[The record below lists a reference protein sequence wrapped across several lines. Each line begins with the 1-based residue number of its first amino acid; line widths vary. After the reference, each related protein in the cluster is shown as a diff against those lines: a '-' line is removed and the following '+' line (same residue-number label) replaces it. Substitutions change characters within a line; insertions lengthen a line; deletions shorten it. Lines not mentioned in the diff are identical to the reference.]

1 MSEQEEP
8 LDEQEAAAD
17 VVGGASS
24 SAADL
29 DDTLSDEG
37 VALESEQPDSETAEV
52 ASTEEASS
60 SDPDDED
67 LAEAV
72 DTDTEVDAQPVMLGE
87 AEPEEAEEPM
97 LWYIL
102 KVQVNRESSIC
113 DALQRRVKMEGL
125 EQYFGEI
132 LVPTEDV
139 REFTKSGKQRIVKR
153 KLYPGY
159 IVVNMIINDDTWFLV
174 RETPGIGD
182 FTGAVGKP
190 APLNDAEI
198 GRIKQMA
205 KIGEESA
212 KEEATSGIKTAIKFR
227 PGDRVRVKEGYFQNF
242 EGDVETID
250 ESNGRVTVMI
260 SIFGRATPV
269 ELDHWQV
276 EDV

>member
-17 VVGGASS
+17 VVDGASS

-37 VALESEQPDSETAEV
+37 VALESEQPDPETAEV

>member
-1 MSEQEEP
+1 MSEQEQP
-8 LDEQEAAAD
+8 SDESAT
-17 VVGGASS
+17 ASE
-24 SAADL
+24 SA
-29 DDTLSDEG
+29 DDTL
-37 VALESEQPDSETAEV
+37 VSEANV
-52 ASTEEASS
+52 ASNGAEGAGPGTPTESSSVAEASDAGQVESSEGDHEEEAAQEESG
-60 SDPDDED
+60 
-67 LAEAV
+67 A
-72 DTDTEVDAQPVMLGE
+72 DASPVLVSE
-87 AEPEEAEEPM
+87 AEPEEPESAM
-97 LWYIL
+97 QWYIL

-113 DALQRRVKMEGL
+113 DALLRRIKMEGL
-125 EQYFGEI
+125 EQYFGEV

-190 APLNDAEI
+190 AALSDAEI

-205 KIGEESA
+205 KIGEETS
-212 KEEATSGIKTAIKFR
+212 KEETAGIKTAIKFR

>member
-1 MSEQEEP
+1 MSEQEKS
-8 LDEQEAAAD
+8 LDEQETTAE
-17 VVGGASS
+17 VVDDAASS
-24 SAADL
+24 TADL
-29 DDTLSDEG
+29 DEATSSGDA
-37 VALESEQPDSETAEV
+37 VAEV
-52 ASTEEASS
+52 EQGDGVS
-60 SDPDDED
+60 ED
-67 LAEAV
+67 ALVESVDAESNK
-72 DTDTEVDAQPVMLGE
+72 DAQPVMLAE
-87 AEPEEAEEPM
+87 AEPEEPEEPM

-125 EQYFGEI
+125 EQYFGEV

-190 APLNDAEI
+190 APLNDVEI

-212 KEEATSGIKTAIKFR
+212 KEEVAAGIKTAIKFR

>member
-1 MSEQEEP
+1 MSEQEQP
-8 LDEQEAAAD
+8 SDES
-17 VVGGASS
+17 ASAES
-24 SAADL
+24 V
-29 DDTLSDEG
+29 DDTLVSEENVAANEAVEDADLGAPAESPSAAEVTEADQVESSETGGQDEAPVHEESG
-37 VALESEQPDSETAEV
+37 GDASPVLVSEEESE
-52 ASTEEASS
+52 
-60 SDPDDED
+60 
-67 LAEAV
+67 
-72 DTDTEVDAQPVMLGE
+72 
-87 AEPEEAEEPM
+87 EPEGAM
-97 LWYIL
+97 QWYIL

-113 DALQRRVKMEGL
+113 DALLRRIKMEGL
-125 EQYFGEI
+125 EQYFGEV

-190 APLNDAEI
+190 AALNDAEI

-205 KIGEESA
+205 KIGEETS
-212 KEEATSGIKTAIKFR
+212 KEETTGIKTAIKFR

>member
-1 MSEQEEP
+1 MSEQEQPSEESATAAESADDALVSEANVAANGAEDP
-8 LDEQEAAAD
+8 GPSTPAESSLVAEASEADQVESSEGDHEEEAAQEESGAD
-17 VVGGASS
+17 AS
-24 SAADL
+24 
-29 DDTLSDEG
+29 
-37 VALESEQPDSETAEV
+37 
-52 ASTEEASS
+52 
-60 SDPDDED
+60 
-67 LAEAV
+67 
-72 DTDTEVDAQPVMLGE
+72 PVLVSE
-87 AEPEEAEEPM
+87 AEPEEPESAM
-97 LWYIL
+97 QWYIL

-113 DALQRRVKMEGL
+113 DALLRRIKMEGL
-125 EQYFGEI
+125 EQYFGEV

-190 APLNDAEI
+190 AALNDAEI

-205 KIGEESA
+205 KIGEETS
-212 KEEATSGIKTAIKFR
+212 KEETAGIKTAIKFR